1 LAVSPNIGRPIEGV
15 PDLGPVPQRLTIDVE
30 TVCHLVA
37 EQFPQ
42 WSQRPITPVPNPG
55 WDNFS
60 FHLGDDMLV
69 RLPSA
74 SAYALAVEKEHRWL
88 PELADQLP
96 IPIPV
101 PLGLGRPGAG
111 YPFHWSVYGW
121 LPGEAADRVTVTDA
135 LRIAEGI
142 TLFVEALQRIPA
154 TGGPQP
160 GIHNWFRGATLRTY
174 DPTAQRALAELDEH
188 IDVGLASAAWNDAL
202 AARWD
207 GVDVWFHGD
216 LAPGNL
222 LLDGGRLAAVID
234 FGTCGVG
241 DPSCDFAI
249 AWTLLTCPGRQ
260 LLRERLDIEDSTWA
274 RGRGWAL
281 WKSLRHL
288 AIALEDHGEAS
299 SVEARLIIDAILDDY
314 RATR

>member
-1 LAVSPNIGRPIEGV
+1 MSPDGGQSIEDV
-15 PDLGPVPQRLTIDVE
+15 PDLGPVPQRLIIDVE
-30 TVCHLVA
+30 TVRHLVA
-37 EQFPQ
+37 AQFPR
-42 WSQRPITPVPNPG
+42 WSQRPIRPVSSPG
-55 WDNFS
+55 WDNLT

-74 SAYALAVEKEHRWL
+74 SEYALAVEKEHRWL
-88 PELADQLP
+88 PELGEQLP
-96 IPIPV
+96 FPIPV
-101 PLGLGRPGAG
+101 PLGLGLPGAG

-121 LPGEAADRVTVTDA
+121 LPGEAADRVTVID
-135 LRIAEGI
+135 RSGVAEDV
-142 TLFVEALQRIPA
+142 TLFLEALQRIPA

-174 DPTAQRALAELDEH
+174 DSTVRSALAELGDH
-188 IDVGLASAAWNDAL
+188 IDVGLAAAAWDDAL

-222 LLDGGRLAAVID
+222 LLERGRLAAVID

-241 DPSCDFAI
+241 DPSCDLAI
-249 AWTLLTCPGRQ
+249 AWTLLTSPLRQ

-281 WKSLRHL
+281 WKSLRQL
-288 AIALEDHGEAS
+288 ANALQDHDMPSEA
-299 SVEARLIIDAILDDY
+299 EARLVIDAILDDY

>member
-1 LAVSPNIGRPIEGV
+1 MSPNSGESIEDV
-15 PDLGPVPQRLTIDVE
+15 PDLGPAPQRLNVDVE

-37 EQFPQ
+37 EQFPR
-42 WSQRPITPVPNPG
+42 WSQRPIKPVSNPG
-55 WDNFS
+55 WDNFT

-74 SAYALAVEKEHRWL
+74 SEYALAVEKEHRWL
-88 PELADQLP
+88 PELVGQLP
-96 IPIPV
+96 MPIPV
-101 PLGLGRPGAG
+101 PLGMGLPGAG

-121 LPGEAADRVTVTDA
+121 LPGEAADRVTVIDP
-135 LRIAEGI
+135 LGIAEDVS
-142 TLFVEALQRIPA
+142 LFLEALQRIPA
-154 TGGPQP
+154 TGGPRP

-174 DPTAQRALAELDEH
+174 DSTARSALAELGDH
-188 IDVGLASAAWNDAL
+188 IDVGLAAAAWDYAL

-207 GVDVWFHGD
+207 GADVWFHGD

-222 LLDGGRLAAVID
+222 LLERGRLAAVID
-234 FGTCGVG
+234 FGTCGIG

-249 AWTLLTCPGRQ
+249 AWTLMTCSGRQ
-260 LLRERLDIEDSTWA
+260 LLRERLDVEDSTWA

-281 WKSLRHL
+281 WKSLRQL
-288 AIALEDHGEAS
+288 ANALQDHDLPSEA
-299 SVEARLIIDAILDDY
+299 EARLIIDAILDDY